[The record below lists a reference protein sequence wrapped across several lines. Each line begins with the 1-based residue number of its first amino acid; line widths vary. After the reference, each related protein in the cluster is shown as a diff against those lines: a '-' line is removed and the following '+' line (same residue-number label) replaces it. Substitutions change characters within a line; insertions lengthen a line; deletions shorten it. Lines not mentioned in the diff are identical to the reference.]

1 LVQGL
6 HGIEGDG
13 DVYRPE
19 NIKEFTHFV
28 LSQTE
33 GKGVHFMMADGVST
47 NYLLKQN
54 RIFKM

>member
-47 NYLLKQN
+47 NHFLKQN
-54 RIFKM
+54 RIF